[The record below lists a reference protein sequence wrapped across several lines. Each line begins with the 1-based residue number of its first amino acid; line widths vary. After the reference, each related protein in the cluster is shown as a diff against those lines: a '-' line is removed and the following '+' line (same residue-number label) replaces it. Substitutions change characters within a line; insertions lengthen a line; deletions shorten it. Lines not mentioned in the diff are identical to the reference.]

1 MKKNIIKTILI
12 SILGLTV
19 LSSLGCSFPHDSV
32 MDYSLI
38 TKTEILDI
46 VHDSGSGNTYIKTN
60 EGNFKFS
67 KDDFLDDT
75 KSYVSYKKNNNAK
88 PIVSFI
94 YDNSESITIKDFQVY
109 TISSI
114 VFEDE
119 NTQQEQAQV
128 QNQPQSVPADASK
141 YGITINNSIDTNTN
155 TNVSAN

>member
-46 VHDSGSGNTYIKTN
+46 VHDDRSGKTYIKTN
-60 EGNFKFS
+60 EGNFQFAS
-67 KDDFLDDT
+67 EDFLDDT
-75 KSYVSYKKNNNAK
+75 KSYISYKKNNNLK

-94 YDNSESITIKDFQVY
+94 YNNSESVTIKESDVY
-109 TISSI
+109 TIKSI

-119 NTQQEQAQV
+119 DTQTIKEQGQAQT
-128 QNQPQSVPADASK
+128 QPASVDTSK

-155 TNVSAN
+155 TNVSSN